1 MHTSQNFR
9 FSLVMIG
16 VIALHGFVLMRA
28 FDTSAPLLRNAS
40 LPSVISVSMLSGS
53 QVHRPAPHRNIK
65 FQSESKVDP
74 SPEVKTSPVKPQEQ
88 VRIDNKKQEIPH
100 THPVRAAKS
109 KSKPDPKS
117 NLISNPITDSP
128 PKSPSNSTQHAS
140 QEHVTPIEHES
151 NRSMNDS
158 VHLVV
163 PSFKGHRPVP
173 TYPSQ
178 ALSMRHQGNV
188 IVRVLIGVQ
197 GEVIDAQ
204 IHQSS
209 GSEWLD
215 HAAKKASLR
224 AKFHPY
230 VRNGIALN
238 STVDLPFNF
247 VIKR

>member
-1 MHTSQNFR
+1 MHTTQNFR

-16 VIALHGFVLMRA
+16 VISLHGFVLMRA
-28 FDTSAPLLRNAS
+28 FDTSAPLLRNPS

-53 QVHRPAPHRNIK
+53 QVHRHGSHRNIK
-65 FQSESKVDP
+65 FQSELNVDP
-74 SPEVKTSPVKPQEQ
+74 SPEVETSPAKPQEQ
-88 VRIDNKKQEIPH
+88 VRIDNKEQEIPH

-117 NLISNPITDSP
+117 NLITNPITNSP
-128 PKSPSNSTQHAS
+128 PNSTQYAS
-140 QEHVTPIEHES
+140 QEHVMPIERES
-151 NRSMNDS
+151 NGSMNDS

-178 ALSMRHQGNV
+178 ALSMQHQGNV

-224 AKFHPY
+224 AKFYPY

>member
-1 MHTSQNFR
+1 M
-9 FSLVMIG
+9 
-16 VIALHGFVLMRA
+16 
-28 FDTSAPLLRNAS
+28 
-40 LPSVISVSMLSGS
+40 
-53 QVHRPAPHRNIK
+53 
-65 FQSESKVDP
+65 
-74 SPEVKTSPVKPQEQ
+74 
-88 VRIDNKKQEIPH
+88 
-100 THPVRAAKS
+100 
-109 KSKPDPKS
+109 
-117 NLISNPITDSP
+117 
-128 PKSPSNSTQHAS
+128 
-140 QEHVTPIEHES
+140 PIEQES
-151 NRSMNDS
+151 NGSMNDS

-178 ALSMRHQGNV
+178 ALSMQHQGNV

-224 AKFHPY
+224 AKFYPY
-230 VRNGIALN
+230 VRNGVALN